1 MFSKK
6 FVTSVL
12 PDDTYPSQVQ
22 SRLAKLPSTPAMI
35 WYTLLCDTVVAGPP
49 RKSSTRNS
57 CQGSFGPTFV
67 ATAGPA
73 APSGS
78 TILTRVA
85 NSCCSAGGIGRPSI
99 GTGAD
104 HTVIAGG

>member
-6 FVTSVL
+6 LVTSVL
-12 PDDTYPSQVQ
+12 PEDTYPSHVQ
-22 SRLAKLPSTPAMI
+22 SRLLKLPSTPAMI

-49 RKSSTRNS
+49 RKSSTRNN
-57 CQGSFGPTFV
+57 CHGSFGPTFV

-73 APSGS
+73 PSGS
-78 TILTRVA
+78 TFLTRVA
-85 NSCCSAGGIGRPSI
+85 SSDASAGGIGRPSI